1 MAHMLTYDVC
11 CDACRQPPPSAGE
24 TERWAFAD
32 EVAFDGAYV
41 YYVKDKKISLHTRV
55 SHYYK
60 VLHARVSH
68 YYTVL

>member
-1 MAHMLTYDVC
+1 MLTYADVC
-11 CDACRQPPPSAGE
+11 RQAPTSGE
-24 TERWAFAD
+24 AERWAFAD

-60 VLHARVSH
+60 VLYARVSH
-68 YYTVL
+68 YYKVL